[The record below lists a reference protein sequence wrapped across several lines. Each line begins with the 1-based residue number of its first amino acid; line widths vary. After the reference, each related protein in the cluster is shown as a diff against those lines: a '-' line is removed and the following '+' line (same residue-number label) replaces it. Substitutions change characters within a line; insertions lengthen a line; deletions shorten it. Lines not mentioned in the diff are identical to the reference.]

1 LEHALATDN
10 AMHVPAGADLLK
22 RAADDR
28 RRAATGRARAAG
40 HRDVA
45 ASDRRQAAGDREQAA
60 SDRRAGL
67 DAIQRELARTARSGE
82 LLTLVFVDVDGLKA
96 INDTDGHPA
105 GDAVLR
111 AVAHAITEDLRSYD
125 VVMRFGGD
133 EFVCALTGPDA
144 AGAHGRFAQIVARFA
159 AVADGQTISIGVA
172 ERQPHESLETL
183 IARADGI
190 MLEARKRAR
199 E

>member
-1 LEHALATDN
+1 SD
-10 AMHVPAGADLLK
+10 
-22 RAADDR
+22 
-28 RRAATGRARAAG
+28 RRAASDALVRESFDHLTGALT
-40 HRDVA
+40 
-45 ASDRRQAAGDREQAA
+45 
-60 SDRRAGL
+60 RRAGL
-67 DAIQRELARTARSGE
+67 DAIQRELARTARSSE

-96 INDTDGHPA
+96 INDTNGHPA

-111 AVAHAITEDLRSYD
+111 AVAHSITEDLRSYD

-133 EFVCALTGPDA
+133 EFVCTLTGPDA
-144 AGAHGRFAQIVARFA
+144 AGAHERFAQIAARLG
-159 AVADGQTISIGVA
+159 AVSDGQTISIGVA

-190 MLEARKRAR
+190 MLEARKHAR